1 MFDPCFYT
9 SFCLDL
15 MHFRQKIEQRKTK
28 QKEQKKLTLN
38 LDEPNIIVLLQAQI
52 FIIIFIIITLHG
64 KHQRRAH
71 RAQTLLFCPPVVSLQ
86 MTAAHEK
93 DARETDYC
101 FIQTRTTV

>member
-1 MFDPCFYT
+1 MLDPCFCT

-15 MHFRQKIEQRKTK
+15 MHFRQKTYQKKTK

-38 LDEPNIIVLLQAQI
+38 LEEPNMIVLLQAQI
-52 FIIIFIIITLHG
+52 FIIIFIIITLHR
-64 KHQRRAH
+64 KHQRRNR

-93 DARETDYC
+93 GARETDYC
-101 FIQTRTTV
+101 IIQTRATV